1 MTFDRV
7 PVATIDTNVLLS
19 LQSTRLLASLP
30 VLFERI
36 LVPSSVRSELT
47 ARPLEN
53 EPALRALREYAIF
66 EGCDDFDFSLVKL
79 LLDTRAQAK
88 VERDRGEA
96 EAVVQAVQRG
106 AQFVLTDGGLG
117 RRWTRDH
124 RLEPHGT
131 LWICRELRRTG
142 YLEQLRPMFLRLIAA
157 GRFQPRDEMKKI
169 LREFSEEEIS
179 DDQVS
184 V

>member
-1 MTFDRV
+1 MAVDRV
-7 PVATIDTNVLLS
+7 PVATIDTTVLLS
-19 LQSTRLLASLP
+19 LQSTGLLASLP

-36 LVPSSVRSELT
+36 LVPNSVRSELA
-47 ARPLEN
+47 ARRLEN

-66 EGCDDFDFSLVKL
+66 EGCDDFDLSLVRL

-88 VERDRGEA
+88 AERDRGEA

-106 AQFVLTDGGLG
+106 AHFVLTEDALG
-117 RRWTRDH
+117 REWAENH
-124 RLEPHGT
+124 RREPHGT

-142 YLEQLRPMFLRLIAA
+142 YLDTLRPIFLTLISA
-157 GRFQPRDEMKKI
+157 GRFQPRDEVNKI

-179 DDQVS
+179 ALG
-184 V
+184 